1 MKMAE
6 EVEKEEQVYDQGVP
20 TVLAPPMVGL
30 NEIVE
35 KTRYRAQLIA
45 RAQKLSSGVSAT
57 EALGFV
63 LGFLL
68 AVLLV
73 LIPVAYW
80 VV

>member
-6 EVEKEEQVYDQGVP
+6 EGQKEEQVYDQGVP

-30 NEIVE
+30 NDIVE
-35 KTRYRAQLIA
+35 KIRYRAQLIA
-45 RAQKLSSGVSAT
+45 RAQKLESGVSAT

-73 LIPVAYW
+73 LVPVAYW